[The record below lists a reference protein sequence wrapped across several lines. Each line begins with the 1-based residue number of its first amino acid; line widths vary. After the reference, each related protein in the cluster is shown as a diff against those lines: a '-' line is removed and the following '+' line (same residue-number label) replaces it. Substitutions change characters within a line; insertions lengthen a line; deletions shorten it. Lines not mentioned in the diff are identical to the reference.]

1 MIAAYGLGYLAGMND
16 QRRANII
23 LSHSHYDKT
32 APRDFAHYARM
43 SASDLLAELNVRQNK
58 PGQNVYVET
67 RIVEITRNKPGRKS
81 YIKER
86 VLEMARNNPD
96 MAQREIAR
104 RCECNSN
111 YVNKV
116 MRGRR

>member
-1 MIAAYGLGYLAGMND
+1 MIAAYGLGYLAGMSD
-16 QRRANII
+16 QQRANII

-32 APRDFAHYARM
+32 APRDFEHYARM
-43 SASDLLAELNVRQNK
+43 SSSDLLAELDTRQNK
-58 PGQNVYVET
+58 PGRRSRV
-67 RIVEITRNKPGRKS
+67 
-81 YIKER
+81 KER

-96 MAQREIAR
+96 MTQREIAR
-104 RCECNSN
+104 RCECHFG